1 MIGTF
6 AEIGKK
12 YVMEVKVMK
21 LAEALIVRSD
31 VQKRIEQM
39 KVRLSRSAKVQ
50 EGEKPPERPNEL
62 LKEMGHLLT
71 ELNVL
76 IKRINRTNAQV
87 IFENDTTLADALAD
101 RDTLGLRRNIL
112 NDLMHTASIKQDRYT
127 KSEVRFLAT
136 VNIGTLQEEMDHLAK
151 TYRELDTRI
160 QELNWKTDLID

>member
-1 MIGTF
+1 
-6 AEIGKK
+6 
-12 YVMEVKVMK
+12 MK
-21 LAEALIVRSD
+21 LAEALILRSD

-76 IKRINRTNAQV
+76 IKRINRTNSQV
-87 IFENDTTLADALAD
+87 IFENETTLSDALAD

-112 NDLMHTASIKQDRYT
+112 SDLMHTASIKQDRYT

-136 VNIGTLQEEMDHLAK
+136 VNIATLQEEMDHLAK

-160 QELNWKTDLID
+160 QELNWKTDLVD

>member
-1 MIGTF
+1 
-6 AEIGKK
+6 
-12 YVMEVKVMK
+12 MK

-76 IKRINRTNAQV
+76 IKRINRTNSQV
-87 IFENDTTLADALAD
+87 IFENETTLADALAD

-136 VNIGTLQEEMDHLAK
+136 VNIATLQEEMDHLAK
-151 TYRELDTRI
+151 TYRQLDTRI
-160 QELNWKTDLID
+160 QELNWKTDLVD